1 MKAVDNA
8 EIEEFLQHNPD
19 IKMLEVLMPD
29 MNGIL
34 RGKRIPRAEFRAL
47 FAGDVK
53 CCGSMPLCNSAGE
66 VILDIGAGTLGGDP
80 DKLMFP
86 IGNTLALIPWLK
98 SATAQ
103 VLVSCANLDG
113 SPCDYDPRNI
123 LRRALGFLHD
133 LGLKPVVATELEFYL
148 LEQCDESTPRLK
160 LGAIPGTNQKQ
171 SGTQYAMPE
180 DLWDHDD
187 FLEDVRKA
195 CELQHVPMTTV
206 HSEFSPGQYEINLH
220 HVDNPLVACDH
231 AVLLKRIVKGVA
243 RQHGM
248 AASFMAKPF
257 AAIAGCGLHIH
268 TSAYDAQGNNI
279 FADPQSQQVP
289 AISERLRHAVGGLA
303 ATMAEAMAIFSPNA
317 NSYRRLQPKSFVPLS
332 PSWGYNHRDVALR
345 IPVSDQKDMRV
356 EHRVAGADANPYLV
370 MAAVM
375 AGIHHG
381 LTRHCDPC
389 AMVAEGFDMQEQE
402 ISLPTRWEAALDRF
416 DNSEFMRHYL
426 GDEYF
431 NLFAKVR
438 RNECNEFHGQVSDL
452 DYQWYLR
459 AV

>member
-8 EIEEFLQHNPD
+8 EIETFLQRNPE

-34 RGKRIPRAEFRAL
+34 RGKRIPRDEGRAL
-47 FAGDVK
+47 FAGNVK
-53 CCGSMPLCNSAGE
+53 CCASTSLCNSAGE
-66 VILDIGAGTLGGDP
+66 IIDEIGVGTVDGDP

-86 IGNTLALIPWLK
+86 IVNTLAPIPWLK

-113 SPCDYDPRNI
+113 TASGYDPRNI
-123 LRRALGFLHD
+123 LRRVLGYLHE

-148 LEQCDESTPRLK
+148 LEQTDEPEPRVK
-160 LGAIPGTNQKQ
+160 SGVIPGTGLKQ

-187 FLEDVRKA
+187 FLEDVRRA

-220 HVDNPLVACDH
+220 HVDNPLLACDH

-243 RQHGM
+243 RQHGL

-257 AAIAGCGLHIH
+257 TASGGCGLHIH
-268 TSAYDAQGNNI
+268 TSVYDAQGNNI
-279 FADPQSQQVP
+279 FADPQSQHTP
-289 AISERLRHAVGGLA
+289 AVSTQMRYAIGGLA
-303 ATMAEAMAIFSPNA
+303 ETMADAMAIFAPNA
-317 NSYRRLQPKSFVPLS
+317 NSYRRLQPDSFVPLT
-332 PSWGYNHRDVALR
+332 PNWGYNHRGVALR
-345 IPVSDQKDMRV
+345 IPVAEPQDMRV

-381 LTRHCDPC
+381 LTRQCDPGE
-389 AMVAEGFDMQEQE
+389 MVEEGSVIEEE
-402 ISLPTRWEAALDRF
+402 ITLPTRWETALNRF
-416 DNSEFMRHYL
+416 DGSEVMRHYL
-426 GDEYF
+426 GEEYF
-431 NLFAKVR
+431 GLFAKIR
-438 RNECNEFHGQVSDL
+438 RNECEAFHSQVSNL

>member
-1 MKAVDNA
+1 MTTAANTEVEK
-8 EIEEFLQHNPD
+8 FLQQHPD

-34 RGKRIPRAEFRAL
+34 RGKRIPREEWLAL
-47 FAGDVK
+47 FAGTVK
-53 CCGSMPLCNSAGE
+53 CCGATSLCNSAGE
-66 VILDIGAGTLGGDP
+66 IIPEIGLGSADGDP

-86 IGNTLALIPWLK
+86 IINTLAPIPWLD

-113 SPCDYDPRNI
+113 TPSNYDPRNI
-123 LRRALGFLHD
+123 LRRVLGFLHELD
-133 LGLKPVVATELEFYL
+133 LNPVVATELEFYL
-148 LEQCDESTPRLK
+148 LEPCDEPTPRVK
-160 LGAIPGTNQKQ
+160 LGTIPGTGLKQ

-187 FLEDVRKA
+187 FLEDVRQA

-220 HVDNPLVACDH
+220 HVDNPLLACDH

-257 AAIAGCGLHIH
+257 SATAGCGLHIH
-268 TSAYDAQGNNI
+268 TSVYDAQGNNV
-279 FADPQSQQVP
+279 FADSETLHKPE
-289 AISERLRHAVGGLA
+289 ISARMRHAIGGLTE
-303 ATMAEAMAIFSPNA
+303 TMGDAMAIFAPNA
-317 NSYRRLQPKSFVPLS
+317 NSYRRLQPGNFVPLT
-332 PSWGYNHRDVALR
+332 PNWGYNHRGVALR
-345 IPVSDQKDMRV
+345 IPVAESKDMRV
-356 EHRVAGADANPYLV
+356 EHRVASADANPYLV

-381 LTRHCDPC
+381 LTKECDPG
-389 AMVAEGFDMQEQE
+389 AMVAEGSVIEEEQVT
-402 ISLPTRWEAALDRF
+402 LPTRWEAALDRF
-416 DNSEFMRHYL
+416 DSSEVMRHYL
-426 GDEYF
+426 GEEYF
-431 NLFAKVR
+431 DLFAKIR
-438 RNECNEFHGQVSDL
+438 RSECNEFQSQVSNL